1 MWLKLGLNRDFFAD
15 LLILICTKQIKVFI
29 SHSVTLRSMSKTKF
43 TVEYDMQGAPVTL
56 LWQYLFMPQG
66 LELWFADEV
75 QQEAKQ
81 FVFFWDGVPQQA
93 SLVSVRMGAYVRF
106 HWKADGRERTFF
118 EMRINVS
125 ELTDNKTLLITDFA
139 DSEDE
144 VKEITELWNHS
155 IEKLKRCI
163 GCN

>member
-29 SHSVTLRSMSKTKF
+29 SHSVTLQSMSKTKF

-81 FVFFWDGVPQQA
+81 FVFFWDGEI
-93 SLVSVRMGAYVRF
+93 
-106 HWKADGRERTFF
+106 GRAH
-118 EMRINVS
+118 V
-125 ELTDNKTLLITDFA
+125 
-139 DSEDE
+139 
-144 VKEITELWNHS
+144 
-155 IEKLKRCI
+155 
-163 GCN
+163 